1 MYIFSADF
9 QYTCTMSI
17 LEVFPS
23 SEARVELPKVLER
36 FRHDGAGA
44 TPLVFGAHRKPE
56 AVVIPYELYAELLP
70 AIENA
75 AGPAESL
82 EGLAGELGLDPAD
95 FR

>member
-1 MYIFSADF
+1 
-9 QYTCTMSI
+9 MSI

-75 AGPAESL
+75 EIARIVRERTAAGPAESL